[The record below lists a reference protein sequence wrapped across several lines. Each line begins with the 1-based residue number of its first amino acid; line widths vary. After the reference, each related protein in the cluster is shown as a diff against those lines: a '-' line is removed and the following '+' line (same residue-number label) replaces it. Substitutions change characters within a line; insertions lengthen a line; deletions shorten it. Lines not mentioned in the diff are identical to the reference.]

1 MYRLGFFDLQAGRAA
16 AVAVVMLIV
25 NLMLAW
31 VAGRLIMRDDPVPR
45 EVAAS

>member
-1 MYRLGFFDLQAGRAA
+1 
-16 AVAVVMLIV
+16 MLIV

-31 VAGRLIMRDDPVPR
+31 VAGRLIMRDDPAPR

>member
-1 MYRLGFFDLQAGRAA
+1 
-16 AVAVVMLIV
+16 MLVV

-31 VAGRLIMRDDPVPR
+31 VAGRLIMRDERTTR